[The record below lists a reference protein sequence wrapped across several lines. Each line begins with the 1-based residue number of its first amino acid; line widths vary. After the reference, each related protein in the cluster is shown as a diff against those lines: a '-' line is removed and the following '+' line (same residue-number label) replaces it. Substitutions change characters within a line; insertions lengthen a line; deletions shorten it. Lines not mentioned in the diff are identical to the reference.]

1 MFRWIDDDGTKR
13 CHSLTQRK
21 KKCKRKPSNKSHH
34 DKRCCYQHQVNC
46 GVGMEE
52 KSISLVSDPNKGI
65 NISSGKGL
73 PSSQSNPRLK
83 IYEEKVEKQMTQN
96 SLGIKL
102 ILPYIYKTNMNIYEK
117 RFLILDEDLNS
128 KLIGY
133 HKAGDN
139 KCYRVYVNSYYNIFP
154 YLILNNNNKV
164 LLNNHTKYKN
174 GLSFVPQLKN
184 KKIYVLNHL
193 IYKNKKDC
201 DLERSLDMNI
211 MNYSLYSDRLWNKFG
226 WNRLIKQQLESL
238 DSKGVPESYKPSA
251 SKYSLYKQK
260 SQDFVS
266 GKSVVQD
273 KVPPKI
279 KIEDMNRETLI
290 YELYYCRN
298 KLKKLKSQKI

>member
-1 MFRWIDDDGTKR
+1 MFQWIDENGINR

-34 DKRCCYQHQVNC
+34 DKRCCYQHQLNC

-65 NISSGKGL
+65 NVSSGKGL

-83 IYEEKVEKQMTQN
+83 IYEEKEEKQITQN

-139 KCYRVYVNSYYNIFP
+139 KCYRVYVNSYYNLFP
-154 YLILNNNNKV
+154 YLILKNNNKV
-164 LLNNHTKYKN
+164 LLNNHTKEVS
-174 GLSFVPQLKN
+174 GLSFIPQLKN
-184 KKIYVLNHL
+184 KKVYVLNHL
-193 IYKNKKDC
+193 IYKNKRDC
-201 DLERSLDMNI
+201 DLGRSLDMS
-211 MNYSLYSDRLWNKFG
+211 MLNYSLYSERLWDKFG
-226 WNRLIKQQLESL
+226 WNRLIKQDLDSL
-238 DSKGVPESYKPSA
+238 DSKKVPESYKPSPN
-251 SKYSLYKQK
+251 KYPVYKKK
-260 SQDFVS
+260 SE
-266 GKSVVQD
+266 D
-273 KVPPKI
+273 KVRPKI

-298 KLKKLKSQKI
+298 KLKKLGIN

>member
-1 MFRWIDDDGTKR
+1 MFQWIDDNGIKR

-21 KKCKRKPSNKSHH
+21 TKCKRRPSNKSNHN
-34 DKRCCYQHQVNC
+34 KRCCYQHQLNC

-52 KSISLVSDPNKGI
+52 DSISLVSDPNKGI
-65 NISSGKGL
+65 NVSSGIGL
-73 PSSQSNPRLK
+73 PQSNPRLK
-83 IYEEKVEKQMTQN
+83 RYEEKEDKQITQN

-102 ILPYIYKTNMNIYEK
+102 LLPYIYKTNMNIYEK

-133 HKAGDN
+133 HKARDN
-139 KCYRVYVNSYYNIFP
+139 KCYKVYVNSYYNVFP

-164 LLNNHTKYKN
+164 LLNNHNKYKSA
-174 GLSFVPQLKN
+174 LSGIPQLKN
-184 KKIYVLNHL
+184 KKFYVINHL
-193 IYKNKKDC
+193 IYNNKKDC
-201 DLERSLDMNI
+201 DLERSLDMNM
-211 MNYSLYSDRLWNKFG
+211 MNYSLYSERVWNKFG
-226 WNRLIKQQLESL
+226 WNRLIKQDLDSL
-238 DSKGVPESYKPSA
+238 DSKRAPQSYKPSA

-260 SQDFVS
+260 SQHSVS
-266 GKSVVQD
+266 GNPVAQG

-298 KLKKLKSQKI
+298 KLKKLKS